1 MCKGNCGFHYKGA
14 LLIAKSTVIT
24 CMETDMSSLGA
35 QTLYTPEEY
44 IALER
49 KATLKSEYL
58 SGEILAM
65 SGASLSHTRI
75 TLDIA
80 TELNIQLRGQECEV
94 VTNDMRVKT
103 SPMVAY
109 FYPDIVV
116 FCGEPEFE
124 DDTFDT
130 LLNPVVIIE
139 VLSPSTEVYDKG
151 EKFEYYQ
158 QIASLKEYILVSQD
172 KVHVEHY
179 QFQDMEWKLNTFHT
193 LQDSLTLPSIGC
205 QLPLRD
211 IYTRVNLD

>member
-1 MCKGNCGFHYKGA
+1 
-14 LLIAKSTVIT
+14 
-24 CMETDMSSLGA
+24 MSSLGV

-44 IALER
+44 IFLER

-58 SGEILAM
+58 SGEMFAM
-65 SGASLSHTRI
+65 SGASLAHTFI

-103 SPMVAY
+103 TPIVSY

-124 DDTFDT
+124 DDAFDT
-130 LLNPVVIIE
+130 LLNPIIIIE
-139 VLSPSTEVYDKG
+139 VLSPSTEAYDRK

-158 QIASLKEYILVSQD
+158 QILTLKEYILVSQD
-172 KVHVEHY
+172 KVHLEHY
-179 QFQDMEWKLNTFHT
+179 RKQDRGWTMQVLDA
-193 LQDSLTLPSIGC
+193 LQDSLTLSSIGC
-205 QLPLRD
+205 KLALRD
-211 IYTRVNLD
+211 IYLRVTFSD

>member
-1 MCKGNCGFHYKGA
+1 
-14 LLIAKSTVIT
+14 
-24 CMETDMSSLGA
+24 MSSLGA

-44 IALER
+44 LFLER

-65 SGASLSHTRI
+65 SGASLAHTLI

-80 TELNIQLRGQECEV
+80 TELNIQLRGKTCNV
-94 VTNDMRVKT
+94 VTNDMRVKAT
-103 SPMVAY
+103 PTVSY

-124 DDTFDT
+124 DETFDT
-130 LLNPVVIIE
+130 LLNPVLIIE
-139 VLSPSTEVYDKG
+139 VLSPSTEVYDRN

-158 QIASLKEYILVSQD
+158 QIVSLKEYILVSQD

-179 QFQDMEWKLNTFHT
+179 RLQDTQWKSEEFHM
-193 LQDSLTLPSIGC
+193 LQDSLTLSSIRC
-205 QLPLRD
+205 KLSLRD

>member
-1 MCKGNCGFHYKGA
+1 
-14 LLIAKSTVIT
+14 
-24 CMETDMSSLGA
+24 
-35 QTLYTPEEY
+35 
-44 IALER
+44 
-49 KATLKSEYL
+49 
-58 SGEILAM
+58 
-65 SGASLSHTRI
+65 
-75 TLDIA
+75 
-80 TELNIQLRGQECEV
+80 
-94 VTNDMRVKT
+94 
-103 SPMVAY
+103 
-109 FYPDIVV
+109 
-116 FCGEPEFE
+116 
-124 DDTFDT
+124 TFDT

-179 QFQDMEWKLNTFHT
+179 QFQDTEWKLNTFHT

>member
-1 MCKGNCGFHYKGA
+1 
-14 LLIAKSTVIT
+14 
-24 CMETDMSSLGA
+24 MSSLGA

-44 IALER
+44 ISLER
-49 KATLKSEYL
+49 KATRKSEYL

-65 SGASLSHTRI
+65 SGASLAHTRI

-80 TELNIQLRGQECEV
+80 TELNIQLRGQKCEV

-103 SPMVAY
+103 TPIVSY
-109 FYPDIVV
+109 FYPDVVV
-116 FCGEPEFE
+116 FCGEPLFE
-124 DDTFDT
+124 DETFDT

-139 VLSPSTEVYDKG
+139 VLSPSTEAYDRG

-179 QFQDMEWKLNTFHT
+179 RLQGIQWTLKEYQALQNTFA
-193 LQDSLTLPSIGC
+193 LSSIEC
-205 QLPLRD
+205 RLYLSNVYR
-211 IYTRVNLD
+211 RLNLD